1 MSQTERRHERL
12 AARLSLII
20 SRLLAGETLIMQ
32 RLAAEFDVSVRTLRR
47 DFRERLAYLDLE
59 FRNGQCRLL
68 SGSRL
73 RELAV
78 QTFARQSGVEVL
90 FPDIDNQLVTL
101 LLSASESPC
110 LIWHSATSEAQ
121 TRPDV
126 FTRLVRAITEHRRV
140 TLLAEGHRCTGLAPY
155 QADVIGNY
163 PWTKQFLLRERG
175 RGAYYLADKRTHTVR
190 KLKLSPA
197 SGFNS
202 DLTSVYQGED
212 QGKGCYLTVIDTQYQ
227 LLDQAESEAFKA
239 DDYQK
244 YMAQIKTQFSPKV
257 ILAIPESCV
266 NEKQKA
272 AIAAKH
278 SEEEKKLQQWVA
290 RQSLSELCRRTG
302 NC

>member
-1 MSQTERRHERL
+1 MK
-12 AARLSLII
+12 
-20 SRLLAGETLIMQ
+20 LLTTTVLTIGLCAGAIFPV
-32 RLAAEFDVSVRTLRR
+32 AAENVVGMVKAWQYMQADGWKSA
-47 DFRERLAYLDLE
+47 DNLD
-59 FRNGQCRLL
+59 
-68 SGSRL
+68 
-73 RELAV
+73 
-78 QTFARQSGVEVL
+78 
-90 FPDIDNQLVTL
+90 DNTMINAL
-101 LLSASESPC
+101 
-110 LIWHSATSEAQ
+110 
-121 TRPDV
+121 
-126 FTRLVRAITEHRRV
+126 
-140 TLLAEGHRCTGLAPY
+140 Y

-175 RGAYYLADKRTHTVR
+175 RGAYYLADKKTHTVR

-239 DDYQK
+239 DDHQK
-244 YMAQIKTQFSPKV
+244 YMAQIKTQFSPNV
-257 ILAIPESCV
+257 ILAISESCV

-272 AIAAKH
+272 ATAAKH

-290 RQSLSELCRRTG
+290 SQSLAELCRRTG

>member
-1 MSQTERRHERL
+1 MKSLTIATL
-12 AARLSLII
+12 AFSICLGSAFPIHAESTVGTVK
-20 SRLLAGETLIMQ
+20 AWQYMQ
-32 RLAAEFDVSVRTLRR
+32 ADGWKSADN
-47 DFRERLAYLDLE
+47 LDNDTMNNAL
-59 FRNGQCRLL
+59 
-68 SGSRL
+68 
-73 RELAV
+73 
-78 QTFARQSGVEVL
+78 
-90 FPDIDNQLVTL
+90 
-101 LLSASESPC
+101 
-110 LIWHSATSEAQ
+110 
-121 TRPDV
+121 
-126 FTRLVRAITEHRRV
+126 
-140 TLLAEGHRCTGLAPY
+140 Y

-175 RGAYYLADKRTHTVR
+175 RGAYYLADKRTHSVR
-190 KLKLSPA
+190 KLKLLPA

-239 DDYQK
+239 ADHQK

-257 ILAIPESCV
+257 ILAIPEFCV
-266 NEKQKA
+266 NKKQQS

-290 RQSLSELCRRTG
+290 SQSLAELCRRTG